1 MLLSDWEDLV
11 DDPEYATVSGALTA
25 GLETMKKY
33 YRLADESDV
42 YFISHGKPGSVLR
55 YFLPFTNVY

>member
-11 DDPEYATVSGALTA
+11 DDPEYATVSDALTA
-25 GLETMKKY
+25 GLQIMKKY

-42 YFISHGKPGSVLR
+42 YFISHGKSSAVLR
-55 YFLPFTNVY
+55 FVLRFTNAR